1 MAYVNFLATNTT
13 ALPHFNAK
21 ERQCCAQLFNLIE
34 SHFHPKEETTNPLKQ
49 YFLVI
54 TCFHPKFLSREAKI
68 WALQAAQKNTYFC
81 EDDNTGPSM
90 QATNTCIIHFR
101 GTTHCAYCV
110 GLNVLEESDVR
121 T

>member
-54 TCFHPKFLSREAKI
+54 TCFHLKFLSREAKI
-68 WALQAAQKNTYFC
+68 WGLQAAQKTLISVKMITQGQVCKQLTPASFTS
-81 EDDNTGPSM
+81 E
-90 QATNTCIIHFR
+90 
-101 GTTHCAYCV
+101 
-110 GLNVLEESDVR
+110 GLLIVPIV
-121 T
+121 